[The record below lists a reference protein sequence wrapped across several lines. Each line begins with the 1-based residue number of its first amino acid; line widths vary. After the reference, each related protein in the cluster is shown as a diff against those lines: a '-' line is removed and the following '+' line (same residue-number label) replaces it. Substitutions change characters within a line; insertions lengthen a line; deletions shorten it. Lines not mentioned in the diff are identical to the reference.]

1 MRILGIDYGLKRIGL
16 AISDPSETMA
26 QPLATIERKDDNNSV
41 RKIDEIIKI
50 HSIDKIVIGLPVSM
64 SGEIGPQARSVLDFI
79 DHLKEQTDIRVE
91 TWDERLSTSMAQRA
105 LLDAKTKRSRRK
117 EVIDKI
123 AAAIILQGYL
133 DSKRAEEK

>member
-1 MRILGIDYGLKRIGL
+1 MRILGIDYGSKRIGL
-16 AISDPSETMA
+16 AISDPNETMA
-26 QPLATIERKDDNNSV
+26 QPLATIERKDDNSSV
-41 RKIDEIIKI
+41 RKIDEIIKK

-79 DHLKEQTDIRVE
+79 DHLKKQIDIQIE

-133 DSKRAEEK
+133 DSKRTEEK